1 MPRPPANDQSSRA
14 SSRAASPTT
23 SLPESS
29 VEFDDTIVTGEAVAL
44 DLHTASFIL
53 RAAGAMIDWLAYFG
67 VYVVGILFLLP
78 VLIDSLQL
86 DDALVA
92 AVAIALLVVAIVV
105 APITV
110 ELLSHGK
117 SLGKLAIGSRIV
129 RDDGGSIG
137 FRHAFIRA
145 LTNVFETFMTF
156 GGLAAII
163 ALLNGR
169 AKRLGDLV
177 AGTYSQNERVSREQ
191 PPTYGVP
198 VPLIEWS
205 TTADVARMPDALARR
220 VAQFLA
226 QARTLTPATRE
237 RLSRELAN
245 EVSVYVSP
253 IPVTNAELFLAAVAS
268 LRRDREFAA
277 LQLEQAGLTRLAPVL
292 GGLPRGFPDRG

>member
-1 MPRPPANDQSSRA
+1 MATPSS
-14 SSRAASPTT
+14 
-23 SLPESS
+23 LDV
-29 VEFDDTIVTGEAVAL
+29 VEQDDVTDELVTGEAVAL
-44 DLHTASFIL
+44 DLRASGFVL
-53 RAAGAMIDWLAYFG
+53 RAAGAMIDYIVYFG
-67 VYVVGILFLLP
+67 SYIGIVLVLLNFAGQLGLDQASITAISVAGI
-78 VLIDSLQL
+78 VLC
-86 DDALVA
+86 
-92 AVAIALLVVAIVV
+92 IVV
-105 APITV
+105 IPTAVETV
-110 ELLSHGK
+110 TQGK

-277 LQLEQAGLTRLAPVL
+277 LKLEQAGLTRLAPVL